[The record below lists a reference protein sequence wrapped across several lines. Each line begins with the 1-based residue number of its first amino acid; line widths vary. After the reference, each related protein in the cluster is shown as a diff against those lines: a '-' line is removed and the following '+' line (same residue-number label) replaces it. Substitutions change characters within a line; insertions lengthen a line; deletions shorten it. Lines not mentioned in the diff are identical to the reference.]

1 MALALAFAKC
11 WYMKLSNL
19 PPSRST
25 MHFTRRLLIL
35 FVTSCAVAAASSLS
49 AQNLTPEFIESS
61 SPLPNGGRVI
71 TRSSPGGAIQ
81 TVTTESTT
89 SVGSSR
95 SVLDRGV
102 NSVLNRE
109 NESSGS
115 SNDSTT
121 SEDRDSLFRQPI
133 AGSDAANV
141 SNQQQSSIRYP
152 YPAGN
157 RVAANPNQNLNFR
170 NAIAGNTSANRVA
183 QTGLLHDPVRASV
196 GCTNCQIPYQINTL
210 GLSNTTTNTTT
221 AQRPQQRVF
230 VPPSQQCC
238 GQNIYN
244 AASSL
249 QVPAFQQS
257 AFQQQPVLQLQQPV
271 AAAQVP
277 SLSLQN
283 PNLGAQFNTG
293 LQQTGVLGTGTG
305 FGFQPQQNRWWT
317 PFVTGSGVYQPIVR
331 LANLQPG
338 TYLGQGIIG
347 QPTAYVDGQP
357 VRNLF
362 RYVLP

>member
-1 MALALAFAKC
+1 MNFTPRLLLLVIAIFAFATP
-11 WYMKLSNL
+11 STL
-19 PPSRST
+19 P
-25 MHFTRRLLIL
+25 
-35 FVTSCAVAAASSLS
+35 

-71 TRSSPGGAIQ
+71 SRSAPGGEMR

-89 SVGSSR
+89 TSR
-95 SVLDRGV
+95 TDRSALERGV
-102 NSVLNRE
+102 NSVLDRG
-109 NESSGS
+109 NESTAS
-115 SNDSTT
+115 SND
-121 SEDRDSLFRQPI
+121 EDRNSLFRQPTT
-133 AGSDAANV
+133 GSGSSTAT
-141 SNQQQSSIRYP
+141 NQQQADLRYP

-157 RVAANPNQNLNFR
+157 RVAANTIPNLNLG
-170 NAIAGNTSANRVA
+170 NAAISNTSANRVA
-183 QTGLLHDPVRASV
+183 QTGLLHNPIRASV
-196 GCTNCQIPYQINTL
+196 GCTNCQVPYQINTL
-210 GLSNTTTNTTT
+210 GLTNTTTNTTT
-221 AQRPQQRVF
+221 AQRPQQQVF
-230 VPPSQQCC
+230 VPPSQRCC

-244 AASSL
+244 AASTL

-257 AFQQQPVLQLQQPV
+257 AFQQQPVLQLQQPALQLQQPALQLQQSV

-283 PNLGAQFNTG
+283 SNLGAQFNTG

-317 PFVTGSGVYQPIVR
+317 PFITGSGVYQPVVR
-331 LANLQPG
+331 LTNLQPG

-362 RYVLP
+362 RYILP